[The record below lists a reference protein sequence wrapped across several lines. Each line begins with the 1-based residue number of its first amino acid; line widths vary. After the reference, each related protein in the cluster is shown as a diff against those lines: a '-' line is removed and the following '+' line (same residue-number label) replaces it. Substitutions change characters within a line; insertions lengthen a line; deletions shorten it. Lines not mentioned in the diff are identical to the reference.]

1 MDNNMKAASK
11 RILLYLVCILTLTS
25 CNGAVLKS
33 LRGLFKSFK
42 SVPTKE
48 LVRRVP
54 KTVPKSAKKSLEWT
68 QGIDDVVRSVVN
80 NNDSSLF
87 SSPDMTPKYVA
98 PKYNSGTNS
107 FDPDYSPYKTGIR
120 PRTKTEVYAPFKF
133 ETHDLTVPKVDLAP
147 RSNGVNLNRN
157 SGGYKPNPYMGTSTQ
172 LQLNKPATLY
182 PNSGLQ

>member
-1 MDNNMKAASK
+1 MK
-11 RILLYLVCILTLTS
+11 RILLYLLCLVAITS
-25 CNGAVLKS
+25 CNGAALKS
-33 LRGLFKSFK
+33 FRGLIKR
-42 SVPTKE
+42 VPTKE
-48 LVRRVP
+48 LVRKVP
-54 KTVPKSAKKSLEWT
+54 KTMPKSGKKSLEWT

-87 SSPDMTPKYVA
+87 SSPDMTPKYVT

-147 RSNGVNLNRN
+147 RSNRVNLNRN
-157 SGGYKPNPYMGTSTQ
+157 GGGYKPNPYMGTSTQ
-172 LQLNKPATLY
+172 LQLSTSPKASLP
-182 PNSGLQ
+182 